1 MPRGTSR
8 CVNRRSG
15 KARST
20 RIRAGLLL
28 PALLA
33 ACGGDDETVEAPAT
47 KGTHYLHAGGGGA
60 IVSFRADLATG
71 ALVRQGITPV
81 GEDARLAELD
91 RGRGRV
97 YVQSQKGTPHV
108 LLVFEIGQVGADAGK
123 LTQTAELPL
132 PYPAVE
138 GITQM
143 ALHPTA
149 PWFLYSVT
157 NRSPGL
163 EDQLAPVA
171 ADGQLGPHRTI
182 SLIFYGFGWDPLGKF
197 FYGLDG
203 ELIYQ
208 FAFDA
213 RAGEITALDP
223 PHALGSSGRQV
234 LGLRHHPNGRWVF
247 SVEESELGRYGYD
260 PATGQLTGEAF
271 FPNPLSSDPIYWTT
285 IELHPGGRFLYAFGN
300 VRGSNQGIIDVFSV
314 DPVTGDLRWVER
326 EAGGELHQV
335 IHRGLGGPLL
345 LGDWLYSGGPGS
357 SDRWRGAPI
366 LTRYRIHHDDGALSP
381 VGDPIEL
388 EAQVAV
394 NFVFA
399 TAAGP

>member
-1 MPRGTSR
+1 ME
-8 CVNRRSG
+8 VRSG
-15 KARST
+15 KAHAPRL
-20 RIRAGLLL
+20 RAAL
-28 PALLA
+28 PLAALLA
-33 ACGGDDETVEAPAT
+33 ACGSGGQGSEAPAPT
-47 KGTHYLHAGGGGA
+47 GTTHLHAGGGGA

-71 ALVRQGITPV
+71 ALLRQGITPV

-91 RGRGRV
+91 ARHGRL
-97 YVQSQKGTPHV
+97 YVQSQQGTPHV
-108 LLVFEIGQVGADAGK
+108 LLVFDVGLAGAAAGT
-123 LTQTAELPL
+123 LTRRAELPL

-143 ALHPTA
+143 GLHPTA

-171 ADGQLGPHRTI
+171 ADGQLGPQRTI
-182 SLIFYGFGWDPLGKF
+182 SLLFYGFGWDPPGRF

-203 ELIYQ
+203 ERIHQ

-213 RAGEITALDP
+213 QAGEIAALDP
-223 PHALGSSGRQV
+223 PHALGSSERQV

-247 SVEESELGRYGYD
+247 SVEESELGRYRYD

-271 FPNPLSSDPIYWTT
+271 FPDPLSAEPVYWTA
-285 IELHPGGRFLYAFGN
+285 IEVHAGGRFLYASGKI
-300 VRGSNQGIIDVFSV
+300 RGSNLAIIDVFAV
-314 DPVTGDLRWVER
+314 DAATGDLRWVER
-326 EAGGELHQV
+326 ETGGELHQV

-366 LTRYRIHHDDGALSP
+366 LTRYRIDRDDGRLSP
-381 VGDPIEL
+381 AGDPIEL
-388 EAQVAV
+388 EAPVAV
-394 NFVFA
+394 NFIVA
-399 TAAGP
+399 TSAGP